1 VRVERRLGR
10 YVVSL
15 AEATRGHPAVQLGCS
30 PRGTLMLVHAAQA
43 RSFVEGRDYVT
54 PEDVKAEAV
63 PVLAHRLGLETKARY
78 AGASKEDTVREILA
92 SVPIG
97 L

>member
-1 VRVERRLGR
+1 
-10 YVVSL
+10 
-15 AEATRGHPAVQLGCS
+15 
-30 PRGTLMLVHAAQA
+30 MLVHAAQA
-43 RSFVEGRDYVT
+43 RAFIEGREFAI

-78 AGASKEDTVREILA
+78 SGVSKEETVREILA

-97 L
+97 V